1 VAFDLE
7 NLPESFAE
15 FVRTR
20 HLATLTTLR
29 ADGSP
34 HVAPVGF
41 SYDPVTRIARVIAS
55 AGVQKVLNIE
65 RGGPGELGGLGG
77 LGGLGASVVICQV
90 DGGRWISLEGK
101 AVVTADPERV
111 AEACLRYE
119 ARYQAPRPNPKR
131 VAIEI
136 QVERILGRLG

>member
-1 VAFDLE
+1 MAFDLE

-15 FVRTR
+15 FITSR
-20 HLATLTTLR
+20 HLATLSTLR
-29 ADGSP
+29 SDGTP

-41 SYDPVTRIARVIAS
+41 SYDPITRIARVIAS
-55 AGVQKVLNIE
+55 AGTQKVRNIQ
-65 RGGPGELGGLGG
+65 RFGPSGP
-77 LGGLGASVVICQV
+77 GASVVICQV

-101 AVVTADPERV
+101 AVVTADSEQV
-111 AEACLRYE
+111 AEACSRYE

-136 QVERILGRLG
+136 HVERILGRLG

>member
-1 VAFDLE
+1 MAFDLE
-7 NLPESFAE
+7 NLPESFVE
-15 FVRTR
+15 FVTTR

-29 ADGSP
+29 ADGTP

-41 SYDPVTRIARVIAS
+41 SYDPATRIARVIVS
-55 AGVQKVLNIE
+55 AGTQKVRNIE
-65 RGGPGELGGLGG
+65 RGGLGGALGG
-77 LGGLGASVVICQV
+77 PVVICQV

>member
-1 VAFDLE
+1 MAFDLE

-15 FVRTR
+15 FVTTR

-29 ADGSP
+29 TDGTP

-41 SYDPVTRIARVIAS
+41 SFDPMTRIARIIAS
-55 AGVQKVLNIE
+55 AGTQKVVNIE
-65 RGGPGELGGLGG
+65 RRATT
-77 LGGLGASVVICQV
+77 GLGASVVICQV

-101 AVVTADPERV
+101 AVVTSDLERV
-111 AEACLRYE
+111 NEACARYE
-119 ARYQAPRPNPKR
+119 ARYQAPRPNPNR

-136 QVERILGRLG
+136 HVERILGRLG

>member
-1 VAFDLE
+1 MAFDLE
-7 NLPESFAE
+7 NLPESFDE
-15 FVRTR
+15 FITTR

-29 ADGSP
+29 ADGTP

-41 SYDPVTRIARVIAS
+41 SYDPLTRIARVIAS
-55 AGVQKVLNIE
+55 AGTQKVVNIE
-65 RGGPGELGGLGG
+65 RFE
-77 LGGLGASVVICQV
+77 LGASVVICQV

-101 AVVTADPERV
+101 AVVTADPDRV

-136 QVERILGRLG
+136 RVERILGRLG

>member
-1 VAFDLE
+1 MAFDLE

-15 FVRTR
+15 FVTTR

-29 ADGSP
+29 ADGTP
-34 HVAPVGF
+34 HVSPVGF
-41 SYDPVTRIARVIAS
+41 SFDPVTHIARVIAS
-55 AGVQKVLNIE
+55 AGTQKVLNIE
-65 RGGPGELGGLGG
+65 RAGHGGH
-77 LGGLGASVVICQV
+77 GGLGASVVICQV

-111 AEACLRYE
+111 AQACLRYE

-136 QVERILGRLG
+136 DVERILGRLS

>member
-1 VAFDLE
+1 MAFDLE

-15 FVRTR
+15 FVTTR

-41 SYDPVTRIARVIAS
+41 SYDPATRIARVIAS
-55 AGVQKVLNIE
+55 AGTQKIVNIE
-65 RGGPGELGGLGG
+65 HSGP
-77 LGGLGASVVICQV
+77 GGLGASVVICQV

-101 AVVTADPERV
+101 ALVTADPERV
-111 AEACLRYE
+111 AEACSRYG

-136 QVERILGRLG
+136 HVERILGRLG

>member
-1 VAFDLE
+1 MAFDLE

-15 FVRTR
+15 FVTTR
-20 HLATLTTLR
+20 YLATLTTLR

-41 SYDPVTRIARVIAS
+41 SFDPVTRIARIIAS
-55 AGVQKVLNIE
+55 AGTQKVVNIE
-65 RGGPGELGGLGG
+65 RGGQGEGR
-77 LGGLGASVVICQV
+77 GASVVVCQV

-101 AVVTADPERV
+101 AVVTSDPDRV
-111 AEACLRYE
+111 SDACARYE
-119 ARYQAPRPNPKR
+119 ARYKAPRPNPKR

-136 QVERILGRLG
+136 HVERILGRLA

>member
-1 VAFDLE
+1 MQRVSLGIS
-7 NLPESFAE
+7 PESIAE
-15 FVRTR
+15 FVTSR

-41 SYDPVTRIARVIAS
+41 SYDPVTQLARIIAS
-55 AGVQKVLNIE
+55 AGTQKVLNIQ
-65 RGGPGELGGLGG
+65 RLGASEQ
-77 LGGLGASVVICQV
+77 GGLGASVVICQV

-101 AVVTADPERV
+101 AVVTTDPERV
-111 AEACLRYE
+111 DEACARYA
-119 ARYQAPRPNPKR
+119 ARYQAPRPNPNR

-136 QVERILGRLG
+136 RVDRILGRLG

>member
-1 VAFDLE
+1 MAFDLE

-15 FVRTR
+15 FVTTR
-20 HLATLTTLR
+20 HLATLSTLR
-29 ADGSP
+29 ADGTP

-55 AGVQKVLNIE
+55 AGTQKVLNIE
-65 RGGPGELGGLGG
+65 RGGLGR
-77 LGGLGASVVICQV
+77 LGASVVICQV

-111 AEACLRYE
+111 ADACLRYE
-119 ARYQAPRPNPKR
+119 ARYQAPRPNPNR

-136 QVERILGRLG
+136 HVDRILGRLG

>member
-1 VAFDLE
+1 MAFDLE

-15 FVRTR
+15 FVTTR
-20 HLATLTTLR
+20 HLATLSTLR
-29 ADGSP
+29 ADGTP

-41 SYDPVTRIARVIAS
+41 SYDPLTHVARVIAS
-55 AGVQKVLNIE
+55 AGTQKVVNIE
-65 RGGPGELGGLGG
+65 RLGPS
-77 LGGLGASVVICQV
+77 GLGASVVICQV

-101 AVVTADPERV
+101 AIVTNDPERV
-111 AEACLRYE
+111 ADACSRYE

-136 QVERILGRLG
+136 HVQRILGRLG

>member
-1 VAFDLE
+1 MAFDLE

-15 FVRTR
+15 FVTTR

-55 AGVQKVLNIE
+55 AGTQKVCNIQ
-65 RGGPGELGGLGG
+65 RFGPGGPGGM
-77 LGGLGASVVICQV
+77 GASVVICQV

-101 AVVTADPERV
+101 AVVTSDPERV
-111 AEACLRYE
+111 ADACLRYE

-136 QVERILGRLG
+136 HVLRILGRLG

>member
-1 VAFDLE
+1 MALDLE

-15 FVRTR
+15 FVTTR

-41 SYDPVTRIARVIAS
+41 SFDPVTRIARIIAS
-55 AGVQKVLNIE
+55 AGTQKVVNIE
-65 RGGPGELGGLGG
+65 R
-77 LGGLGASVVICQV
+77 GGLGASVVICQV

-101 AVVTADPERV
+101 AVVTTDPERV
-111 AEACLRYE
+111 NEACGRYE
-119 ARYQAPRPNPKR
+119 ARYQAPRQNPNR

-136 QVERILGRLG
+136 HVERILGRLG

>member
-1 VAFDLE
+1 MAFDLE

-15 FVRTR
+15 FVTTR
-20 HLATLTTLR
+20 HLATLTTLG
-29 ADGSP
+29 ANGSP
-34 HVAPVGF
+34 HVVPVGF
-41 SYDPVTRIARVIAS
+41 SFDPVTRIARIITS
-55 AGVQKVLNIE
+55 AGTQKVVNIQ
-65 RGGPGELGGLGG
+65 RFGPGGF
-77 LGGLGASVVICQV
+77 GGLGAPVVICQV

-111 AEACLRYE
+111 VEACLRYE

-136 QVERILGRLG
+136 NVQRILGRLG

>member
-1 VAFDLE
+1 MAFDLE

-15 FVRTR
+15 FVTTR

-29 ADGSP
+29 ADGTP

-41 SYDPVTRIARVIAS
+41 SFDPATRIARVIAS
-55 AGVQKVLNIE
+55 AGVQKVLNIQ
-65 RGGPGELGGLGG
+65 RFGPSGPS
-77 LGGLGASVVICQV
+77 GLGASVVICQV

-101 AVVTADPERV
+101 AVVTSDPERV
-111 AEACLRYE
+111 AEACSRYE
-119 ARYQAPRPNPKR
+119 ARYQAPRPNPNR

-136 QVERILGRLG
+136 NVQRILGRLG